1 MNFSLLIWQHQICN
15 ELDADS
21 KKKKK
26 KKFKISAVIVKL
38 KDIKRVF

>member
-26 KKFKISAVIVKL
+26 KFKISAVIVKL

>member
-26 KKFKISAVIVKL
+26 SL
-38 KDIKRVF
+38 KSPLSL

>member
-21 KKKKK
+21 KKKL
-26 KKFKISAVIVKL
+26 FKISAAIVKL